1 MLYFR
6 NDYSE
11 GAHPAVL
18 EALAETNLLKTPG
31 YGADSYCAAAA
42 DTLRRLCGAPEAQ
55 VHFVSGGTQ
64 ANKLLIGA
72 LLRPYEAVI
81 AAETGHIAGHEAG
94 AIELD
99 GHKIL
104 TVSTADGKLTAAG
117 VAEMA
122 ERCGE
127 EYTPLPRLV
136 YLSNTTEVGTVYTR
150 RELAEISAC
159 CRGLGLLLYCD
170 GARLGAAIT
179 APGADVGF
187 ADYAA
192 LCDAFTIGGTKNGL
206 LFGEALVLAN
216 PDLCPYF
223 RRAMKQQGAILA
235 KGRLLGVQFGAIL
248 KDGLYLE
255 LARHANRMALR
266 LREGL
271 LAQGWTMAYDSPSNQ
286 LFPILDASQAAALE
300 RDCAFEVI
308 SPLPEGRLCV
318 RFVTSWT
325 TQETEVDA
333 LLDCMR
339 ALRT

>member
-1 MLYFR
+1 MLNFR

-18 EALAETNLLKTPG
+18 EALTETNLLKTPG
-31 YGADSYCAAAA
+31 YGSDSFCAAAA
-42 DTLRRLCGAPEAQ
+42 DTICRLCGAPGAQ
-55 VHFVSGGTQ
+55 VHFVAGGTQ
-64 ANKLLIGA
+64 ANKLVIGA

-81 AAETGHIAGHEAG
+81 AAATGHIAGHEAG
-94 AIELD
+94 AIEHN

-104 TVSTADGKLTAAG
+104 TLPAPDGKLTAQM
-117 VAEMA
+117 VAQA
-122 ERCGE
+122 VSQCGE

-150 RELAEISAC
+150 RELSAIRAC
-159 CRGLGLLLYCD
+159 CRELGLLLYCD
-170 GARLGAAIT
+170 GARLGSAIT
-179 APGADVGF
+179 APGSDLGF

-206 LFGEALVLAN
+206 LFGEAVVLTN
-216 PDLCPYF
+216 PSLYPNF

-271 LAQGWTMAYDSPSNQ
+271 VRLGYPLAYDSPSNQ
-286 LFPILDASQAAALE
+286 LFPVLTAAQSAALAE
-300 RDCAFEVI
+300 DCAFETI
-308 SPLPEGRLCV
+308 ELLADGRLCV

-325 TQETEVDA
+325 TQEAEVDA
-333 LLDCMR
+333 LLDR
-339 ALRT
+339 LEALR